1 MFYPRQNTSKR
12 TYHGKKLLLSNCE
25 RSHSATPCIRKLS
38 PGDKL
43 PSERTLCAELSL
55 NRNTIRHALL
65 QLQRDGKIFRLERK
79 GWYVNPIRM
88 IYNPA
93 NHVNFA
99 QLAASQGRKARW
111 TTEDKG
117 IIIVNEETDAGGDEG
132 FSIGTKVY
140 SMENTFFVD
149 DQKVACTQ
157 NYLNSVELEGIIP
170 KTIDR
175 AMTQVAEEE
184 YGISLKQRNLLIRP
198 LLLSRDVTSTLGIS
212 HGSPGIYVRRIKT
225 DGQDTVLTVEHEYWR
240 FDAIELRVDQ
250 L

>member
-1 MFYPRQNTSKR
+1 M
-12 TYHGKKLLLSNCE
+12 GKSCYYQIVRDLILQRLASGELN
-25 RSHSATPCIRKLS
+25 

-93 NHVNFA
+93 NHINFA
-99 QLAASQGRKARW
+99 QLATSQGRKASW
-111 TTEDKG
+111 TTEDLG
-117 IIIVNEETDAGGDEG
+117 VITVDEETNAGGDEG
-132 FSIGTKVY
+132 FHVGAKVY
-140 SMENTFFVD
+140 SMENTFFID

-157 NYLNSVELEGIIP
+157 NYLNAERLNGIIP

-175 AMTQVAEEE
+175 AMTQVVEEE
-184 YGISLKQRNLLIRP
+184 YDIPLKQRNLLIRP
-198 LLLSRDVTSTLGIS
+198 LLLPRDVTSTLGIS

-225 DGQDTVLTVEHEYWR
+225 DGKDTVLTVEHEYWR